1 MLTIDYDT
9 KKSIR
14 GAFGEEL
21 ADLGAKNSR
30 VVALD
35 ADLSGSTQTSLFA
48 KAFPERFFDVGIAEH
63 TTKYATESVTYTGT
77 KAAPETTTVSA
88 TIDIVSGIKY
98 ATIIATTTIIVE
110 HFVMFIPAVTINS
123 YHNHYLLLTYIC
135 YIYKV

>member
-48 KAFPERFFDVGIAEH
+48 
-63 TTKYATESVTYTGT
+63 
-77 KAAPETTTVSA
+77 
-88 TIDIVSGIKY
+88 
-98 ATIIATTTIIVE
+98 
-110 HFVMFIPAVTINS
+110 
-123 YHNHYLLLTYIC
+123 
-135 YIYKV
+135 